1 MSRKQ
6 KPKAP
11 EPRAV
16 SSERRKAR
24 TRKRLIEA
32 GVLVLAERGPEAAL
46 IDHVISQAEVSRGT
60 FYNYFNSIEDLAQ
73 AARQE
78 LAEEIAALL
87 DSAAAPQSD
96 PAVRLAVKLR
106 VYLDI
111 STRYPL
117 FLEFMARLGLRAM
130 GPGNAIHGSLMAL
143 VQEAQDSGGFCAM
156 PQSLAA
162 ELLQASSFAILRQL
176 HDAETVDLPE
186 FVAAMLRMLGV
197 ERSEATRIAS
207 QPVPHP
213 QLPADSLIVRSEIA
227 RVARRPRMVVIG

>member
-6 KPKAP
+6 KPQAP
-11 EPRAV
+11 QPRAV

-32 GVLVLAERGPEAAL
+32 GVLVLAERGPEATL

-60 FYNYFNSIEDLAQ
+60 FYNYFTSIEDLAQ
-73 AARQE
+73 SARQE
-78 LAEEIAALL
+78 LAEEITALL
-87 DSAAAPQSD
+87 ESATAPQSD

-130 GPGNAIHGSLMAL
+130 GPGNAIHGSLMSL
-143 VQEAQDSGGFCAM
+143 VQEAQDSGDFCIM
-156 PQSLAA
+156 PRLLAA
-162 ELLQASSFAILRQL
+162 ELLQASTLAILRQL
-176 HDAETVDLPE
+176 HEAEPADLPE

-197 ERSEATRIAS
+197 DRSQAEHIAS

-227 RVARRPRMVVIG
+227 RVTRKPRMVVIG